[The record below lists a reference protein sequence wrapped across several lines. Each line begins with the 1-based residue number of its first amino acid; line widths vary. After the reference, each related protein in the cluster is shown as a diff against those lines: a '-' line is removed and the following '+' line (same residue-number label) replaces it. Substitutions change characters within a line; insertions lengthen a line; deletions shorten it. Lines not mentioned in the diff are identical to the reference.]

1 MVDENV
7 ISLRG
12 VTLRYDG
19 RTILENVDF
28 RLGKG
33 EFCYLVGKTG
43 SGKSS
48 ILKMIYRDVM
58 PASGEVKVAEFDVHS
73 MPESKVPYLRRRIGI
88 VFQDFQL
95 LADRSVHDN
104 VAFALRVTGT
114 PSSMIRDRVM
124 DVLGRVGLTHK
135 RDAFP
140 GDMSG
145 GEQQRVVIAR
155 ALANEPELILADE
168 PTGNLDSEA
177 ARTIME
183 LLMDISRRGVAVL
196 MVTHDQSLVRQFP
209 ARKVLIQDGTL
220 IKAPT
225 LSTIR

>member
-1 MVDENV
+1 MNEHV

-28 RLGKG
+28 RLDRG

-58 PASGEVKVAEFDVHS
+58 PASGEVQVAEFDVHS
-73 MPESKVPYLRRRIGI
+73 MPESRVPHLRRRIGI

-95 LADRSVHDN
+95 LQDRSAHDN

-114 PSSMIRDRVM
+114 HPSMIRDRVM

-196 MVTHDQSLVRQFP
+196 MVTHDQSLVRQYP